1 MPRPR
6 PYPLDD
12 ALLSA
17 EEACALVHVSRSRW
31 DAYARRFH
39 VLLRGQRLLQV
50 TPGGRGSMR
59 WLKSAVI
66 EHMHTELAREREAAP
81 ASLPRVAGRTS
92 GDVAGFMSRKA
103 GSDSPARYQSA
114 PVRDVR
120 GTPLAPV
127 TPAACPDRGASTTA
141 VRRVS

>member
-1 MPRPR
+1 VPRPR
-6 PYPLDD
+6 PLPSDD

-31 DAYARRFH
+31 DAYAARFH
-39 VLLRGQRLLQV
+39 ALVRGRRIVQV
-50 TPGGRGSMR
+50 NPKGKGVTR

-66 EHMHTELAREREAAP
+66 EHMHHELAREREAAP
-81 ASLPRVAGRTS
+81 ASLPHAAGRTS